1 MSFFTLNYLTSCA
14 FCHLFSHS
22 TIDSHHGRKRYGQ
35 AADLERH
42 EAALPQGGRRAVEGV
57 SAQSAASVCNGVL
70 PRISRHCEARGYAR
84 PQLHRDDAHLSRRER
99 RGAPAPARPAGPD
112 HIGQNPYSVL
122 PLAAEREENHDEI
135 EKRALETQAKR
146 PTKRKNAHK
155 SIVSKT
161 ELFETGFFARENRL
175 LLIFD
180 IFCAIFPIDGNAEY
194 CALLVQTWTEYGF
207 CPCQKAWHE
216 TRQIQPAEAD
226 KT

>member
-1 MSFFTLNYLTSCA
+1 MYSRGSSARALCGTRHAWKMSGPYHSATMSSQSCRRKRSPV
-14 FCHLFSHS
+14 FCHRFSPWP
-22 TIDSHHGRKRYGQ
+22 TAV
-35 AADLERH
+35 AAPCVRFPRRTRAGFPPH
-42 EAALPQGGRRAVEGV
+42 ALTFLVRR
-57 SAQSAASVCNGVL
+57 
-70 PRISRHCEARGYAR
+70 
-84 PQLHRDDAHLSRRER
+84 
-99 RGAPAPARPAGPD
+99 
-112 HIGQNPYSVL
+112 NPYSVP
-122 PLAAEREENHDEI
+122 PLAAERDENHDEI

-207 CPCQKAWHE
+207 CPM
-216 TRQIQPAEAD
+216 
-226 KT
+226 